1 MSQKIIIYTSKY
13 TGFNMKAVNW
23 ILPFCLITHSLWA
36 EYSDPF
42 AAKHATRA
50 KKVQTS
56 KKYQYLGYIQGPG
69 QTWGFVREVGG
80 EIERVSYGKNLGFGK
95 VVSFSKQTICI
106 SKQNQK
112 WCLQRSAQ
120 ATNWKLLRSGAKA

>member
-1 MSQKIIIYTSKY
+1 MYQKIIIYTSKY

-23 ILPFCLITHSLWA
+23 ILPVVLITHSVWA
-36 EYSDPF
+36 GYSDPF
-42 AAKHATRA
+42 SPKHSTRA

-80 EIERVSYGKNLGFGK
+80 EIERLSYGNNLGFGK
-95 VVSFSKQTICI
+95 VVSFSKQAICI
-106 SKQNQK
+106 IKQKQQ

-120 ATNWKLLRSGAKA
+120 ASNWKLKA